1 MTSRVVRSVD
11 VARRAGV
18 SRSAV
23 SRAFTDG
30 ASVSASTRTKVYQA
44 AAELG
49 YSPNAIARSLIT
61 SRTRI
66 VGIVTA
72 GLDNPAYAASLEEI
86 NVRLQRHKLASLLFI
101 APRLEQTDILVEQ
114 LLHYRVDA
122 LIITAAAL
130 SSNVVEQC
138 TAARVPVV
146 LCNRYT
152 DSDLVTSIVSD
163 NVEGGRDAAAF
174 LVRAGHQHIAFIAGL
189 DETSDGRDRARGF
202 GERMVE
208 LGRPDYAEAAG
219 LFSHDGAAAATRTLL
234 GRARRPDAIFCAND
248 VMAAA
253 CMDVVRGEAGLRVPD
268 DVAVLGYD
276 NSAIAQWP
284 AYSMTSI
291 DVNIAGIAELAVDAV
306 VDAMNGQV
314 SNKRILVAPRLVKR
328 LSA

>member
-1 MTSRVVRSVD
+1 MSGRIVRSVD

-30 ASVSASTRTKVYQA
+30 ASVSVSTRRKVYQA

-61 SRTRI
+61 RRTRI
-66 VGIVTA
+66 IGIVTA
-72 GLDNPAYAASLEEI
+72 GLDNPAYADCLEEI
-86 NVRLQRHKLASLLFI
+86 NVRLQQQGLASLLFI
-101 APRLEQTDILVEQ
+101 APRLEHTDPLVER

-138 TAARVPVV
+138 TLARVPVV

-152 DSDLVTSIVSD
+152 DSDFVTSIVSD
-163 NVEGGRDAAAF
+163 NVQGGRDAAEF
-174 LVRAGHQHIAFIAGL
+174 LVGSGYRRIAFIAGL

-202 GERMVE
+202 GQRMVE
-208 LGRPDYAEAAG
+208 LGRPDYMKAAG
-219 LFSHDGAAAATRTLL
+219 YFSHEGAAAATRELL
-234 GRARRPDAIFCAND
+234 GHARRPDAIFCAND

-253 CMDVVRGEAGLRVPD
+253 AMDVIRDESGLRVPA
-268 DVAVLGYD
+268 DVAVVGYD
-276 NSAIAQWP
+276 NSAIARWP

-291 DVNIAGIAELAVDAV
+291 DVNIADIAGLAVGAVMDAI
-306 VDAMNGQV
+306 DGQA
-314 SNKRILVAPRLVKR
+314 SNRRITVAPRLVKR
-328 LSA
+328 MSA